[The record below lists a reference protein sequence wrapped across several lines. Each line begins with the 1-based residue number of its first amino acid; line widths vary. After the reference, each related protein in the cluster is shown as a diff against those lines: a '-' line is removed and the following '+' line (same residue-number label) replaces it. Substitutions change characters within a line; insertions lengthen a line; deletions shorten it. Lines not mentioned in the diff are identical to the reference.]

1 MKINSPIP
9 SASPRT
15 RVPFLEL
22 LRIIASFCVIV
33 NHTAPDVFLAS
44 APSAGWFAS
53 VFYFFASKIAV
64 PVFLMISGY
73 TLLDKQ
79 DDWKKAFLRFF
90 RIGCTLVF
98 FSAVYF
104 IAYYLNGDFERFSI
118 VSFFGWILPGPITNA
133 YWYLYLYLG
142 LLLMM
147 PFLQKLASVLKKED
161 FHIFFL
167 CSGVL
172 YSFWP
177 IVVHY
182 IPKLSYCAYFSAP
195 LFFGEIS
202 LLMLGCYLK
211 RYSVTS
217 KKRQMFAAGGFL
229 FCCILNVVLT
239 YFEYQRNGGTD
250 YLFLDYYLHL
260 PIILESV
267 CAFYFVSTLSLKEK
281 GAKRI
286 AFLGS
291 LTFGIY
297 LMSDLLNKHLKPVF
311 IGLSELTGSAL
322 LSLLPYE
329 LLIFIL
335 GGVIAWILKKIPV
348 IKKLL

>member
-1 MKINSPIP
+1 MTTAPLSVQKK
-9 SASPRT
+9 
-15 RVPFLEL
+15 VPFLEL
-22 LRIIASFCVIV
+22 LRLIASFCVIV
-33 NHTAPDVFLAS
+33 NHTAPDVFLTS
-44 APSAGWFAS
+44 APSAGWFIS
-53 VFYFFASKIAV
+53 LFYFYASKIAV
-64 PVFLMISGY
+64 PIFLMITGY

-79 DDWKKAFLRFF
+79 DDWKKAFSRFF

-98 FSAVYF
+98 FSALYF
-104 IAYYLNGDFERFSI
+104 TAYYLNGDFERFSI

-142 LLLMM
+142 ILLMM

-182 IPKLSYCAYFSAP
+182 IPKLTYCAYFSAP
-195 LFFGEIS
+195 LFFGEIA

-211 RYSVTS
+211 RYGLPIKHLRLLSAIGF
-217 KKRQMFAAGGFL
+217 FA
-229 FCCILNVVLT
+229 CCLLNVVLT

-260 PIILESV
+260 PIVLESV
-267 CAFYFVSTLSLKEK
+267 CAFCFISTLSFRE
-281 GAKRI
+281 GNAKRI
-286 AFLGS
+286 VSLGS

-297 LMSDLLNKHLKPVF
+297 LLSDLLNKHLKPVF
-311 IGLSELTGSAL
+311 LGLSELTGSAL
-322 LSLLPYE
+322 AALLPYE
-329 LLIFIL
+329 LLIFAAA
-335 GGVIAWILKKIPV
+335 GVIAWVLRKIPV